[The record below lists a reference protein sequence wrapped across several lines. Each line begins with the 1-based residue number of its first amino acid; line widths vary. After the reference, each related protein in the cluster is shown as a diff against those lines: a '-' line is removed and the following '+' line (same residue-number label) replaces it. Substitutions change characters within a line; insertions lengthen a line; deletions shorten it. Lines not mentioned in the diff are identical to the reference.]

1 MTKDTTPTFVRFF
14 ISLFPVILL
23 GLFVL
28 PTESPCSTDRGS
40 NQDCSSLSIERQ
52 HRQGI
57 PDRPAKPT
65 RKVIV
70 IQQGDHFS
78 GILEKE
84 GLSPKDSLYV
94 ARKADKVFRLN
105 KMRPNS
111 QLELYFT
118 HDGTGLQEVDYKISN
133 LKRVVLY
140 NGRVIEKTVRSAST
154 GPASPSRHSTTAPR
168 REVEGPRI
176 TIPKKTT
183 QATMTAE
190 APRLSPQTAKTP
202 AGTARPTFR
211 EDGNGLYMVASY
223 NPGLSNTPYPYQE
236 PYELLSD
243 GKVPS
248 PVMLPWS
255 TGVHSDRVVKSG
267 TRSSRNLSKS
277 NARMASRKDRPGK
290 KTKLARNTGERK
302 RLEDGFLK
310 APLNYRYIS
319 SGYTCN
325 RIHPI
330 TNTALPHYG
339 IDYAAPRGTPVHAI
353 GTGTVIYAGWDGGF
367 GKTIRIRHKNGYV
380 SHYGHLSRYAKG
392 IRAGKKINKGDT
404 IGFVGMTGT
413 ATGPHL
419 DFRVTY
425 HGNFINPESLDRHF
439 KRISGHAARR
449 TQG

>member
-1 MTKDTTPTFVRFF
+1 MTKDTAPTFVR
-14 ISLFPVILL
+14 SLILLFSAILL
-23 GLFVL
+23 GLLML
-28 PTESPCSTDRGS
+28 PTESPCSTGRGS
-40 NQDCSSLSIERQ
+40 NKDCSSLSNERQ
-52 HRQGI
+52 HRQGR

-65 RKVIV
+65 RKIIV

-84 GLSPKDSLYV
+84 GLCPKDSLYV
-94 ARKADKVFRLN
+94 ARRADKVFRLN
-105 KMRPNS
+105 KMRPGS

-140 NGRVIEKTVRSAST
+140 NGRVIEKSVRSAST
-154 GPASPSRHSTTAPR
+154 GPESSRRPCTTAPR
-168 REVEGPRI
+168 GGIEGARVTI
-176 TIPKKTT
+176 TEK
-183 QATMTAE
+183 
-190 APRLSPQTAKTP
+190 APRATITAKAPKPSPQAAKAP
-202 AGTARPTFR
+202 DGTARSTLQ

-223 NPGLSNTPYPYQE
+223 NPGLLETSQPQQDPYD
-236 PYELLSD
+236 LLSD

-277 NARMASRKDRPGK
+277 NARMASLKDRPGK
-290 KTKLARNTGERK
+290 KTRLARKTGERK
-302 RLEDGFLK
+302 RPEDGFLK

-319 SGYTCN
+319 SGYTHN

-330 TNTALPHYG
+330 TNAALPHYG

-392 IRAGKKINKGDT
+392 MRAGKKIKKGET

-425 HGNFINPESLDRHF
+425 HGSFINPASLDRHF
-439 KRISGHAARR
+439 KRISGHATRR